1 MLDKRKKPGRLAQ
14 LVELLPYKQ
23 AVTGS
28 SPVPSILKKL
38 KSRAYREIWRL
49 YFFSESSP
57 IRLNPQFFADY
68 YPQPDNQCP
77 DVDGAE
83 IAETGFLA

>member
-28 SPVPSILKKL
+28 SPVPSIF
-38 KSRAYREIWRL
+38 SRVFTPSQCHL
-49 YFFSESSP
+49 ESSGVKQTLTN
-57 IRLNPQFFADY
+57 IVA
-68 YPQPDNQCP
+68 
-77 DVDGAE
+77 VKGS
-83 IAETGFLA
+83 

>member
-28 SPVPSILKKL
+28 SPVPSISNFNQKLVKL
-38 KSRAYREIWRL
+38 KAD
-49 YFFSESSP
+49 FSLFLGEYSSEG
-57 IRLNPQFFADY
+57 IGDSVIFDITYHNHHL
-68 YPQPDNQCP
+68 
-77 DVDGAE
+77 E
-83 IAETGFLA
+83 